1 MSRNQREGWYTGKS
15 YGTHWRSRLHRSPAD
30 YAAWINPYKEMIKPR
45 RVFRKERESKDIE

>member
-45 RVFRKERESKDIE
+45 RAFRKERESKDIE